1 MLSFS
6 TCFPTVPVE
15 PCWDNSFSEILAHLY
30 VNMFLDLL
38 FHYTMNF
45 LPREPSAP
53 SPCESF
59 QVALLFLHA
68 NDIGLGF
75 QNDSS
80 AHLQGGIYFCDW
92 FFFSGLPSLHD
103 LTFYFLQHD
112 FRSTS
117 LPMIS
122 ALILI
127 TFGNPCAFKYN
138 ILQHDIK
145 QYNIILFY
153 LLVLVEIEFTD
164 MFITII
170 TNLLLLHNTH
180 DRNWCTKLL
189 SLYRS
194 LVRTL
199 ASNYWFEFKL

>member
-6 TCFPTVPVE
+6 TCFPTVPVD
-15 PCWDNSFSEILAHLY
+15 PFCDISFSEILAHLY
-30 VNMFLDLL
+30 GNMFLDLL

-75 QNDSS
+75 RVMP
-80 AHLQGGIYFCDW
+80 LLTYRKYIFCDW

-122 ALILI
+122 VLILI
-127 TFGNPCAFKYN
+127 TFGNPFAFWYN
-138 ILQHDIK
+138 ILEHDIK
-145 QYNIILFY
+145 
-153 LLVLVEIEFTD
+153 
-164 MFITII
+164 
-170 TNLLLLHNTH
+170 
-180 DRNWCTKLL
+180 
-189 SLYRS
+189 
-194 LVRTL
+194 
-199 ASNYWFEFKL
+199 